1 MSLIGACCME
11 FKEIIKKIKNEYNI
25 VDYIRVNGVDLKSG
39 SNGSWVGLCPFHNEK
54 TPSFTV
60 SEDFQSYKC
69 FGCGVS
75 GDILTFAQHTHT
87 VEFIEAVKMLADEK
101 GIKIDKQVS
110 KEASHDIN
118 AIRKVVA
125 DAQLFFR
132 NKYESLDN
140 THPAKQEVIKRNL
153 NKDNELYGY
162 APEGPNELYKHLKSK
177 GHSDKN
183 IKDSNLVIFFE
194 NDRQPWDFFH
204 GRLMITLNDYLGR
217 PVSFTSRK
225 IYEDDK
231 MTGKYVNGRESPVF
245 HKKNVL
251 FGADIAK
258 KEARAKKTV
267 YVVEGQFDQIS
278 MFEKGLENVVATSGT
293 AFTSQH
299 ANLLLRMV
307 GDSGKIIF
315 IMDGDSAGI
324 EAAIKVFNTAKE
336 LHSNSHAVL
345 LENGKD
351 PCDYIIEGG
360 VELLEQAIA
369 GSVLLHDFVVNAELQ
384 KAGGYINSDNRYG
397 FVLEVAKHAKSAEN
411 SFIVDNMLSKAS
423 ILSAMSINNVREIYK
438 NIKANTPYVKKETN
452 KEQLSPEINLD
463 MNNEADICMY
473 SALALLVRMPENLVE
488 VTPKKIHKKFHQ
500 FMSELGKVYIKN
512 KKENS
517 KWRFIPEDYSDPDF
531 AKLLQQKAFLEDPK
545 NDIKSTV
552 SQYKYLFNR
561 ANVLYEEQAERT
573 KLARALSSIVDTTDA
588 KKIADTLRVY
598 DKSNAA
604 L

>member
-60 SEDFQSYKC
+60 REDFQSYKC
-69 FGCGVS
+69 FGCGAS

-87 VEFIEAVKMLADEK
+87 IEFIEAVKMLADEK
-101 GIKIDKQVS
+101 GIEIDKQVS
-110 KEASHDIN
+110 KEALHDIN

-162 APEGPNELYKHLKSK
+162 APEGPNELYKYLKSK

-183 IKDSNLVIFFE
+183 IKDSNLVVFFE
-194 NDRQPWDFFH
+194 NNRQPWDFFH

-231 MTGKYVNGRESPVF
+231 MPGKYVNGRESPVF

-258 KEARAKKTV
+258 KEAHAKKTV

-324 EAAIKVFNTAKE
+324 EAAIKIFNTAKE

-360 VELLEQAIA
+360 VELLKQAIA
-369 GSVLLHDFVVNAELQ
+369 GSVLLHDFVINAELQ
-384 KAGGYINSDNRYG
+384 KVGGYVNSDNRYG
-397 FVLEVAKHAKSAEN
+397 FVLEIAKHAKSVEN

-423 ILSAMSINNVREIYK
+423 ILSAMSINNVREIYN
-438 NIKANTPYVKKETN
+438 NIKTNTPYVKKEID
-452 KEQLSPEINLD
+452 KDKLSPEINLD

-512 KKENS
+512 KKENG

-531 AKLLQQKAFLEDPK
+531 AKFLQQKTFLEDPK
-545 NDIKSTV
+545 NDTKSTV

-561 ANVLYEEQAERT
+561 ANVLYEEQAERI

-588 KKIADTLRVY
+588 KKIADTLEMY
-598 DKSNAA
+598 DKSNIA